1 MAIETT
7 QIISSTMILAGVLA
21 LLVSSLFAF
30 TNKKLWVLE
39 NDSSD
44 AIQQDSQVK

>member
-7 QIISSTMILAGVLA
+7 QIISSTLILAAVLV

-39 NDSSD
+39 SDSSD
-44 AIQQDSQVK
+44 AIKQDSQAK